1 MYTTK
6 KNFAFNPE
14 KTLALLSGQF
24 LPNEDVQALFT
35 LSGNGIGYAII
46 SPQRV
51 AFFKTYDLTVILS
64 VPMDQIDGYE
74 FTAKLGT
81 KTCSLRLKDKTLVK
95 LGVFLINDEK
105 PVLEILDSCIASPI
119 SSEEVSLNTPDS
131 REAEFASIEANF
143 PWTKVPKHLQ
153 KNVLANIS
161 ASEKPLF
168 IISTNAGSMAG
179 SLVAM
184 KDRCILIKSGVLGGF
199 MSGSLGGARV
209 SSFYYRDIT
218 GIEYNS
224 GLISGIVEILTA
236 SYDGSA
242 NKDYWKG
249 KDKGRNAD
257 SNDPWTL
264 SNTLPLD
271 KASYASAKSQFD
283 KLRELISQSKGSAA
297 AGTVAQEKSLAD
309 EIEKLSDL
317 LEKGLIDANEFK
329 EAKKRILGI

>member
-24 LPNEDVQALFT
+24 LPNEDVQALFS
-35 LSGNGIGYAII
+35 LSGNGIGYGVV

-51 AFFKTYDLTVILS
+51 AFFSYDSTVILS

-74 FTAKLGT
+74 FTTKLGT
-81 KTCSLRLKDKTLVK
+81 DTYSLRLKDKTLVK
-95 LGVFLINDEK
+95 LGVFLSNDVK
-105 PVLEILDSCIASPI
+105 PVLEILDGCIASPI
-119 SSEEVSLNTPDS
+119 SSEAVSLNTPAS

-153 KNVLANIS
+153 KNVFANIS

-168 IISTNAGSMAG
+168 IISTNAGSFAG

-184 KDRCILIKSGVLGGF
+184 KDRCILIKSGVLGGI

-209 SSFYYRDIT
+209 SSFYYREIT

-224 GLISGIVEILTA
+224 GVMRGIVEILTA

-249 KDKGRNAD
+249 TGKGRNTD

-271 KASYASAKSQFD
+271 KADYARAKPQFD
-283 KLRELISQSKGSAA
+283 KLRELISQSKGSP
-297 AGTVAQEKSLAD
+297 AGQTVVQEKSLAD
-309 EIEKLSDL
+309 EIEKLSAL
-317 LEKGLIDANEFK
+317 LEKGLIDADEYK
-329 EAKKRILGI
+329 EAKKKILGI

>member
-14 KTLALLSGQF
+14 KTLARLSGQF
-24 LPNEDVQALFT
+24 LPNEDVQALFM
-35 LSGNGIGYAII
+35 LSGNGTGYGVV
-46 SPQRV
+46 SPHRV
-51 AFFKTYDLTVILS
+51 AFFSYDSTVILS

-74 FTAKLGT
+74 FTTKLGT
-81 KTCSLRLKDKTLVK
+81 KTYSLRLNDKTPVK
-95 LGVFLINDEK
+95 LGVFLLDDEK
-105 PVLEILDSCIASPI
+105 PVLEILDGCIASPS

-131 REAEFASIEANF
+131 REAEFASIDANF

-153 KNVLANIS
+153 KNVFANIS

-168 IISTNAGSMAG
+168 IISTNAGSFAG

-224 GLISGIVEILTA
+224 GMMRGVVEILTA

-271 KASYASAKSQFD
+271 KADYASAKSQFD
-283 KLRELISQSKGSAA
+283 KLRELISQSKSSP
-297 AGTVAQEKSLAD
+297 AGQTVVQEKSLAD
-309 EIEKLSDL
+309 EIAKLSDL
-317 LEKGLIDANEFK
+317 LEKGLIDAEEFK
-329 EAKKRILGI
+329 EAKKKILGV